1 MGCITAMKVLT
12 LHMTPAAATDTVMG
26 LVTDTV
32 PVTAGAMQGT
42 ETALL

>member
-12 LHMTPAAATDTVMG
+12 LHMIPAAATDTVMG
-26 LVTDTV
+26 
-32 PVTAGAMQGT
+32 PVTAGALQDT

>member
-12 LHMTPAAATDTVMG
+12 LHMIPAADTVMG
-26 LVTDTV
+26 PVTVTDTV
-32 PVTAGAMQGT
+32 PVTAGALQDT

>member
-12 LHMTPAAATDTVMG
+12 LHMTPAAATDTVM
-26 LVTDTV
+26 DTV